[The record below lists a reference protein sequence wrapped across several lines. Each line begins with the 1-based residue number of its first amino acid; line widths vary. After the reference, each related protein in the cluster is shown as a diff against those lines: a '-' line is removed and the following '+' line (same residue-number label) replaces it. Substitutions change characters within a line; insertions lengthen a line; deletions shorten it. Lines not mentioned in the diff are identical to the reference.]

1 MATVRTPVVFIPGL
15 WMHAESWRSWAE
27 LFRQAGFEPV
37 VRSWPGAR
45 ATVAETRAHPE
56 GMVDKGITE
65 IADHYAEI
73 MRVLGARP
81 IVIGHSFGGLI
92 AQNLLGRGLAAEAIA
107 IDPAPIKG
115 VLPLPFSTLRSAFP
129 VLKNPANNHRAIPL
143 TAEEFRY
150 GFGNA
155 VSPEE
160 AAELYERWA
169 IPGPGRPLFQAAF
182 ANITPHS
189 AAAVDTHNQARGPL
203 LLIAGEKD
211 HVVPPVVTRATLK
224 QYRSSAAVTELEELP
239 GRGHSLTI
247 DHGWREVA
255 DTALAWLARHP
266 VESARA

>member
-1 MATVRTPVVFIPGL
+1 MNPPPPRLPACGYVTASANATASPEDAVALTAKSGSPYVLFASAPNVTPFGYGRA
-15 WMHAESWRSWAE
+15 AEPTSGPSIGR
-27 LFRQAGFEPV
+27 FE
-37 VRSWPGAR
+37 
-45 ATVAETRAHPE
+45 
-56 GMVDKGITE
+56 I
-65 IADHYAEI
+65 I
-73 MRVLGARP
+73 RVLGARP

-107 IDPAPIKG
+107 IDAAPIKG
-115 VLPLPFSTLRSAFP
+115 VLPLPLSTLRSAFP
-129 VLKNPANNHRAIPL
+129 VLRNPANTHRAVPL

-150 GFGNA
+150 GFANA
-155 VSPEE
+155 VSREE

-169 IPGPGRPLFQAAF
+169 IPGPGRPMFQAAF
-182 ANITPHS
+182 ANFAPHS
-189 AAAVDTHNQARGPL
+189 AAKVDTDNGARGPL

-224 QYRSSAAVTELEELP
+224 QYRNSGAVTELRELA